1 MTPSTVEMS
10 VPVAQYTTARDS
22 HLYTAC
28 RSVCAQD
35 QSAQG
40 NLGVIKISSTDQ
52 KLSVRR
58 KVVIMGRCTCS
69 DNPMI
74 IGSGSIG
81 THYSPVHLQLHQE
94 VEHAHVMQT
103 VHKLSLLCYI
113 TDCLFHETVVHCH
126 QN

>member
-1 MTPSTVEMS
+1 MMVYE
-10 VPVAQYTTARDS
+10 
-22 HLYTAC
+22 LYD
-28 RSVCAQD
+28 RLLFYQ
-35 QSAQG
+35 
-40 NLGVIKISSTDQ
+40 
-52 KLSVRR
+52 R
-58 KVVIMGRCTCS
+58 
-69 DNPMI
+69 
-74 IGSGSIG
+74 IG